1 MSNKDIFSRHILEAH
16 HKYCIKTDYRL
27 PEMIFERFFH
37 LYKEKARK
45 IVYCAQTR
53 LFNEKGNTK
62 QKVCLRKRTF
72 RIFGSI
78 MINKEA
84 QSGERTVHLC
94 VRYRC
99 FAVWVIG
106 KDVTGACH
114 SFEREGI

>member
-45 IVYCAQTR
+45 IVYCEQTR
-53 LFNEKGNTK
+53 LSSEKGNTK

-72 RIFGSI
+72 RMFCSI

-84 QSGERTVHLC
+84 QSGERTMHLC
-94 VRYRC
+94 IRYCC
-99 FAVWVIG
+99 FAIWAIG
-106 KDVTGACH
+106 KDATGACH